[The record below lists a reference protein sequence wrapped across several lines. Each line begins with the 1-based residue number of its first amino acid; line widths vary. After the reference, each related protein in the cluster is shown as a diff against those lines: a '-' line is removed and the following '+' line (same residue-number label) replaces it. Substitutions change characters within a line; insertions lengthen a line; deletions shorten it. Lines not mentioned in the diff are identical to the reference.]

1 MDKDTLP
8 TYELVL
14 NKSEHGTQ
22 FISLVDDPA
31 IQLNWFAFHKH
42 FNLAEITEQ
51 KKIAGAFLIPEQKIY
66 RKDENGEYYIKF
78 SKETIQEIADKF
90 NSEQRGRSINLMHQ
104 DGSTLS
110 VAFVSENWV
119 TALENDKSKN
129 FGFDLPEGTW
139 FGVVKIE
146 DEDFWQSEI
155 KTQKLRGFSIE
166 GFFDMKK
173 LKMNNNME
181 YGKFKLEK
189 EATLE
194 DGSVIYTTASDF
206 EVGAPVFVL
215 DENGQQ
221 FAAKD
226 GDYVLTGVGVITV
239 KDGLITEAVK
249 EEVVEVE
256 PKKEDAPVEQAVA
269 PVVEPVAPVKAE
281 VTPMDI
287 ESIKA
292 MLQPV
297 IDEMNARVSALEQR
311 FNEIEAGTGQA
322 INELKEE
329 KETLRTELSAMKDS
343 IPTNS
348 ISKPENNRVRL
359 STEPPVKLTSEEL
372 LQKVIA
378 LSKINEKAI

>member
-8 TYELVL
+8 TYELIL

-22 FISLVDDPA
+22 FISLVDEPA
-31 IQLNWFAFHKH
+31 IQLNWFAFNKH
-42 FNLAEITEQ
+42 FSLAEITEQ

-173 LKMNNNME
+173 LKMSNME

-206 EVGAPVFVL
+206 EVGAPVFMV

-249 EEVVEVE
+249 EEPVEVE
-256 PKKEDAPVEQAVA
+256 PTPEAEVESAK
-269 PVVEPVAPVKAE
+269 VVEPNAPVKAE
-281 VTPMDI
+281 VTPMDL

-297 IDEMNARVSALEQR
+297 VDELNARVSALEQR

-348 ISKPENNRVRL
+348 IAKPETNRVRL
-359 STEPPVKLTSEEL
+359 STEPPVKLTSDEL

>member
-1 MDKDTLP
+1 MEKDTLP
-8 TYELVL
+8 TYELIL

-31 IQLNWFAFHKH
+31 IQVNWFAFNKH
-42 FNLAEITEQ
+42 FTLKELTEQ
-51 KKIAGAFLIPEQKIY
+51 KKIAGAFLIPDQKIY
-66 RKDENGEYYIKF
+66 RKDENGEYNIKF

-110 VAFVSENWV
+110 TAFVSENWV

-173 LKMNNNME
+173 IKMNNME

-194 DGSVIYTTASDF
+194 DGTVIYTTASEF
-206 EVGAPVFVL
+206 EVGSPVFMV

-221 FAAKD
+221 FAIKD

-239 KDGLITEAVK
+239 KDGLITDSVK
-249 EEVVEVE
+249 EEPKEVE
-256 PKKEDAPVEQAVA
+256 PTPEVEAEATPEVA
-269 PVVEPVAPVKAE
+269 HIPEVKAE
-281 VTPMDI
+281 VTPVDI

-292 MLQPV
+292 SIQPM

-348 ISKPENNRVRL
+348 IARPEVSRVRL
-359 STEPPVKLTSEEL
+359 STEPPVKMTSDEL
-372 LQKVIA
+372 LQKVLA

>member
-1 MDKDTLP
+1 MEKDTLP
-8 TYELVL
+8 TYELIL

-22 FISLVDDPA
+22 FISLVDEPA
-31 IQLNWFAFHKH
+31 IQVNWFAFNKH
-42 FNLAEITEQ
+42 FSLAEITEQ

-90 NSEQRGRSINLMHQ
+90 NAEQRGRSINLMHQ

-119 TALENDKSKN
+119 TASENDKSKN

-146 DEDFWQSEI
+146 DDNFWQSEI

-173 LKMNNNME
+173 LKMRNNME

-194 DGSVIYTTASDF
+194 DGTVIYTTASDF
-206 EVGAPVFVL
+206 EVGAPVFVV

-221 FAAKD
+221 FAVKD
-226 GDYVLTGVGVITV
+226 GDYMLTGFGLITV

-249 EEVVEVE
+249 EEPKVVEPTPEV
-256 PKKEDAPVEQAVA
+256 QAEA
-269 PVVEPVAPVKAE
+269 TPVVEEPNAPVKAE
-281 VTPMDI
+281 VTPMDL

-297 IDEMNARVSALEQR
+297 VDELNARVSALEQR

-343 IPTNS
+343 LPTNS
-348 ISKPENNRVRL
+348 IAKPESNRVRL
-359 STEPPVKLTSEEL
+359 STEPPVKLTSDEL

>member
-31 IQLNWFAFHKH
+31 IQVNWFAFHKH

-119 TALENDKSKN
+119 TALENDKRKN

-173 LKMNNNME
+173 LKMSNNME

-256 PKKEDAPVEQAVA
+256 PTPEAEVEVESTK
-269 PVVEPVAPVKAE
+269 VVEPNAPIKAE
-281 VTPMDI
+281 VTPMDL

-297 IDEMNARVSALEQR
+297 VDELNARVSALEQR

-359 STEPPVKLTSEEL
+359 STEPPVKLTSDEL

>member
-173 LKMNNNME
+173 LKMNNME

-206 EVGAPVFVL
+206 EVGAPVFMV

-249 EEVVEVE
+249 EELVEVE

-348 ISKPENNRVRL
+348 ISKPETNRVRL
-359 STEPPVKLTSEEL
+359 STEPPVKLTSDEL

>member
-22 FISLVDDPA
+22 FISLVDEPA
-31 IQLNWFAFHKH
+31 IQVNWFAFNKH

-90 NSEQRGRSINLMHQ
+90 NAEQRGRSINLMHQ

-173 LKMNNNME
+173 LKMSTNME

-194 DGSVIYTTASDF
+194 DGTVIYTTSSDF
-206 EVGAPVFVL
+206 EVGAPVFIV
-215 DENGQQ
+215 DENG
-221 FAAKD
+221 
-226 GDYVLTGVGVITV
+226 
-239 KDGLITEAVK
+239 
-249 EEVVEVE
+249 
-256 PKKEDAPVEQAVA
+256 
-269 PVVEPVAPVKAE
+269 
-281 VTPMDI
+281 
-287 ESIKA
+287 
-292 MLQPV
+292 
-297 IDEMNARVSALEQR
+297 R
-311 FNEIEAGTGQA
+311 
-322 INELKEE
+322 
-329 KETLRTELSAMKDS
+329 
-343 IPTNS
+343 
-348 ISKPENNRVRL
+348 
-359 STEPPVKLTSEEL
+359 
-372 LQKVIA
+372 
-378 LSKINEKAI
+378 

>member
-22 FISLVDDPA
+22 FISLVDEPA
-31 IQLNWFAFHKH
+31 IQVNWFAFNKH
-42 FNLAEITEQ
+42 FSLKELTEQ
-51 KKIAGAFLIPEQKIY
+51 KKIAGAFLIPDQKIY
-66 RKDENGEYYIKF
+66 RKDEQGEYYIKF

-90 NSEQRGRSINLMHQ
+90 NSEQRGRSINLMHK

-173 LKMNNNME
+173 IKMNNMQ

-194 DGSVIYTTASDF
+194 DGTVIYTTASNF
-206 EVGAPVFVL
+206 EVGAPVFMV

-221 FAAKD
+221 FATKD

-239 KDGLITEAVK
+239 KDGLITDAVK
-249 EEVVEVE
+249 EEV
-256 PKKEDAPVEQAVA
+256 KKEDEPVEQAEEVNPPKTA
-269 PVVEPVAPVKAE
+269 DEPVVKAE
-281 VTPMDI
+281 VTPVDI

-292 MLQPV
+292 SIQPI

-348 ISKPENNRVRL
+348 IAKPEPAKVRL
-359 STEPPVKLTSEEL
+359 STEPPVKMTSDEL
-372 LQKVIA
+372 LEKVQA
-378 LSKINEKAI
+378 LRKINEKAI